1 VQAGF
6 FAQQDYAIV
15 RAQMTREADDW
26 RLSFYEDTLR
36 MLEPLAGQKLKV
48 YYDYRLY
55 VPAETPNWKIETSF
69 DLLSYAYIQEHDFDV
84 LLLLQQRIWD
94 YTKPTAVGTDPE
106 AFALSQQFYRDADA
120 GEIAG
125 YDLVYRTPLALV
137 FVKENLCATY
147 FPAPACHFQ
156 YP

>member
-1 VQAGF
+1 
-6 FAQQDYAIV
+6 
-15 RAQMTREADDW
+15 
-26 RLSFYEDTLR
+26 
-36 MLEPLAGQKLKV
+36 
-48 YYDYRLY
+48 
-55 VPAETPNWKIETSF
+55 
-69 DLLSYAYIQEHDFDV
+69 LLSYAYIQEHDFDV

-94 YTKPTAVGTDPE
+94 YTKPNAVGIDPQ

-120 GEIAG
+120 GDIAG

-137 FVKENLCATY
+137 FVKENLCAAY

>member
-1 VQAGF
+1 
-6 FAQQDYAIV
+6 
-15 RAQMTREADDW
+15 M
-26 RLSFYEDTLR
+26 
-36 MLEPLAGQKLKV
+36 
-48 YYDYRLY
+48 
-55 VPAETPNWKIETSF
+55 PNWQIETSF

-94 YTKPTAVGTDPE
+94 YTNPNAVGIDPE

-120 GEIAG
+120 GKIEG

-137 FVKENLCATY
+137 FVKESLCAAY
-147 FPAPACHFQ
+147 FPPPACQFQ